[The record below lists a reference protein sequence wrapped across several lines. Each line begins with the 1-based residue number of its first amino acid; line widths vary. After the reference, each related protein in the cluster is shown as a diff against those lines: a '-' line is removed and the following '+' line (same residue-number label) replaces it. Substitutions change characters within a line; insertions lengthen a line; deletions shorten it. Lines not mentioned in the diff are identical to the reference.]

1 MRVEPGI
8 EGLLRDSIHLVRGRT
23 VGLVSNQGG
32 VDATGISDVE
42 RLLDTGIRLVA
53 LMSPEHGFRGSA
65 AGGQVVASTRDSATG
80 LPIYSLYGAQRGATD
95 SMLAGMEVILV
106 DLPDVGARYY
116 TYLSTTIEVM
126 RSAARL
132 GRTVIILDRP
142 NPIGGAVQGN
152 VLDPAHRSFVGPLA
166 MPMRHGM
173 TLGELAHLANR
184 ELSLEADLRVVPA
197 AGWSRRLTLAATG
210 LPFIPPSPNLRDLE
224 SLFHYPGLC
233 LFEGTALSV
242 GRGTSAPFRQVGA
255 PWLDVAR
262 VLALLDAARLP
273 GVRFE
278 EVTFTPIGPDDGKFP
293 GVPLRGIRLG
303 LTDASR
309 YDPTITAVTLL
320 AAVARV
326 HPDSIGFRAS
336 GFDRLAGGP
345 ALREAILASREPFAI
360 GRDWVAARETWKRY
374 RKPVLLYR

>member
-1 MRVEPGI
+1 MRG
-8 EGLLRDSIHLVRGRT
+8 GRT

-32 VDATGISDVE
+32 VDATGSSDVD

-142 NPIGGAVQGN
+142 NPIGGAGQGN

-166 MPMRHGM
+166 MPMRHGV
-173 TLGELAHLANR
+173 TPGELAHLANR
-184 ELSLEADLRVVPA
+184 GASL
-197 AGWSRRLTLAATG
+197 
-210 LPFIPPSPNLRDLE
+210 
-224 SLFHYPGLC
+224 
-233 LFEGTALSV
+233 
-242 GRGTSAPFRQVGA
+242 
-255 PWLDVAR
+255 
-262 VLALLDAARLP
+262 
-273 GVRFE
+273 
-278 EVTFTPIGPDDGKFP
+278 
-293 GVPLRGIRLG
+293 
-303 LTDASR
+303 
-309 YDPTITAVTLL
+309 
-320 AAVARV
+320 
-326 HPDSIGFRAS
+326 
-336 GFDRLAGGP
+336 
-345 ALREAILASREPFAI
+345 
-360 GRDWVAARETWKRY
+360 
-374 RKPVLLYR
+374 